1 MKIACIV
8 LASGKS
14 ERFNKSTSKLFF
26 KVYGT
31 PIIEY
36 TLKKL
41 INHINRNSLYIT
53 IPKKITKKEKNL
65 LSRYSNNKLIKGG
78 NSRLQSLKNALFS
91 IDAKK
96 YEYVM
101 VHDGARPNIDN
112 KIIKITIK
120 EIIKGK
126 YDCLIPETK
135 IEDTLRKNR
144 KIVDRSKYTTY
155 QTPQIFKTSLLQN
168 SIKKTNK
175 NVTDDFGIIK
185 NVTSL
190 KIKFIEHGK
199 DNIKI
204 TKLNDIKIF
213 KDLIQ
218 HKFKI
223 GNGFD
228 IHKLMKGNCLSIG
241 GLKIKSKYTSIGH
254 SDGDVVLHSLIDA
267 LLGATNK
274 GDIGKYFPNVKKY
287 KDISSILLLDEIKKL
302 IKIENIIIDNLD
314 CTIICQKIRLEKYK
328 KIIEN
333 SLASMLNCKKAN
345 INVKAKTADNIGIIG
360 NSKAIACWTT
370 IKLIQI

>member
-112 KIIKITIK
+112 KIIKITI
-120 EIIKGK
+120 
-126 YDCLIPETK
+126 K

-328 KIIEN
+328 KKIEN
-333 SLASMLNCKKAN
+333 NLATMLNCKKAN
-345 INVKAKTADNIGIIG
+345 INIKAKTTDNIGIIG
-360 NSKAIACWTT
+360 KSKAIACWIS